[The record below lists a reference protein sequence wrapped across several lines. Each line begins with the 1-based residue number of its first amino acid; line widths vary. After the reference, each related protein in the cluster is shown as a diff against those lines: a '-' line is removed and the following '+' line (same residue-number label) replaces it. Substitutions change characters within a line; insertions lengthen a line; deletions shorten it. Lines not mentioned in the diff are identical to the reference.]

1 MRLEKAME
9 APQKCILRTFMD
21 MYGLINGRKTGRIL
35 RKHALYALRGIL
47 LCFWNEEE
55 YFFLKDCKI

>member
-1 MRLEKAME
+1 M
-9 APQKCILRTFMD
+9 QIVT
-21 MYGLINGRKTGRIL
+21 GLFLMFYDLLVQIAAKLRKTGRIL

-55 YFFLKDCKI
+55 Y